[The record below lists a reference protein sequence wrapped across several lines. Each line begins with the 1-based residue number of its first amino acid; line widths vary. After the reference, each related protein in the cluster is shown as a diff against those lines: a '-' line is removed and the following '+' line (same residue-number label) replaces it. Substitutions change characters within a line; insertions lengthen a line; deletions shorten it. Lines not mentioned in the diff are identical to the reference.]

1 MRSFYFR
8 LWLAWA
14 LRVTLE
20 SLAFGVVMAGM
31 IVLFIYTKKGLPALD
46 AEVGRALGDLFL
58 FWFSLSWSVA
68 LLLSLFRS
76 LKYIF
81 NRCFGSY
88 KLQLLTCDKQEE
100 IEPVGYGDLLRV
112 WRRWLMLLIWSSAV
126 FIMLLALVMRFLF
139 GYNELFSWLNIYVL
153 YGIILVS
160 GYTSLVLLMARC
172 KKTRI
177 GRC

>member
-8 LWLAWA
+8 LWLVWA

-20 SLAFGVVMAGM
+20 SLIFGALMAFLIVV
-31 IVLFIYTKKGLPALD
+31 VIYIKKGMPTLETEVLKALED
-46 AEVGRALGDLFL
+46 IFL
-58 FWFSLSWSVA
+58 FWFSLAWSVA

-76 LKYIF
+76 LKYLF
-81 NRCFGSY
+81 NRCLGGY
-88 KLQLLTCDKQEE
+88 KLQLLSCDTKEE
-100 IEPVGYGDLLRV
+100 IDPVGYGDLVRV

-126 FIMLLALVMRFLF
+126 FIMMIALFMHFVF
-139 GYNELFSWLNIYVL
+139 GMTELFSWLSIYVL
-153 YGIILVS
+153 YGIVMIS

-177 GRC
+177 VRC